1 MGGWFGSGMG
11 FGGGVGRRFGSSA
24 VGLGV
29 GSGSEVL
36 ARALIGSG

>member
-11 FGGGVGRRFGSSA
+11 FGGGRRFGSSA

-29 GSGSEVL
+29 GLGSEVL